1 MDFDD
6 RFNTESAGHLDLST
20 VTAGL
25 VLAGRYRLDSLLAFS
40 HGVMT
45 WRAVDQILSPHSHKD
60 LFDAAG
66 SGLPA

>member
-45 WRAVDQILSPHSHKD
+45 WRAVDQILSRPVLVH
-60 LFDAAG
+60 LLG
-66 SGLPA
+66 S